1 MSLSTAFFAVLV
13 CYPMV
18 LAIVYVAPRSRH
30 RLLLMLAVA
39 PFWSSYVLRLF
50 SWQILL
56 ANKGIINSG
65 LAWAGFENLQFHLL
79 YTQIAT
85 RIGLIHY
92 LAPIL
97 IVVLYVTVANI
108 DRDLIQAA
116 RDLGATR
123 WQAFRRVIL
132 PMSRT
137 GLLVSPASRHRDFGD
152 VLSGAL
158 LGGGVGSSVLG
169 SVPLFSNMIMSEY
182 ASSTNLP
189 RTSALAMILV
199 LVMVLMLAGGAA
211 LAERGKV
218 DAG

>member
-1 MSLSTAFFAVLV
+1 M
-13 CYPMV
+13 
-18 LAIVYVAPRSRH
+18 
-30 RLLLMLAVA
+30 
-39 PFWSSYVLRLF
+39 
-50 SWQILL
+50 
-56 ANKGIINSG
+56 IN
-65 LAWAGFENLQFHLL
+65 
-79 YTQIAT
+79 TQTAT

-108 DRDLIQAA
+108 DRELIQAA

-137 GLLVSPASRHRDFGD
+137 GLLVSASFAAIVSFGD
-152 VLSGAL
+152 VLSGSL
-158 LGGGVGSSVLG
+158 LGGGVGHSVLG
-169 SVPLFSNMIMSEY
+169 SVPLFSTMIMTEY

-189 RTSALAMILV
+189 RTAALAMILV